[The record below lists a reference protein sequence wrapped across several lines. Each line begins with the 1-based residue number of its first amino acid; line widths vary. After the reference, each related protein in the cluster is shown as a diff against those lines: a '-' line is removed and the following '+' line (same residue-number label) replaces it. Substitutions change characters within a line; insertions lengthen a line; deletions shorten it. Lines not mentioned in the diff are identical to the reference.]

1 MDEHVTSFNSMTLGD
16 QDARVNYSS
25 TKQEIYREV
34 VDGVLIILSIFFL
47 HQRDN
52 KYPEEN
58 RLLCGITETL

>member
-34 VDGVLIILSIFFL
+34 VDGVLTSNNPFHIFSTSKR
-47 HQRDN
+47 QQMS
-52 KYPEEN
+52 
-58 RLLCGITETL
+58 